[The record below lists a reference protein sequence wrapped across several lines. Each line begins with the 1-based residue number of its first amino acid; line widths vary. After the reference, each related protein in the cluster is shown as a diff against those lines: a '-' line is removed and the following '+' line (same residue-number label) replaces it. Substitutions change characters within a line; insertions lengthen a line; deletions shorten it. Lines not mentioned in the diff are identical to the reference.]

1 MLFKKI
7 IVSLLAI
14 FLMLNTAGVSF
25 AQSVDEL
32 KQNISSHNDK
42 IKQLE
47 AEISAYEKQIET
59 VGGQAK
65 TLQSTIQVL
74 DINQKKIGT
83 EITKTETSIQKTNL
97 TIEQLAGEMGDI
109 EEKINSN
116 MQAISKTLSD
126 MRAQDE
132 ESLIESF
139 LANKSLADVFNEY
152 ESINQFQQKVRDQS
166 IQLKNYEEA
175 LAGKKTATEGQKKN
189 LVSLKS
195 NLSDQN
201 KILDSNK
208 KEKTSLLTET
218 KNKETEY
225 KKILAERQVEK
236 EQFEKEL
243 FQFES
248 QLKIA
253 IDPKSFPSS
262 GKGIFAWPLDN
273 VYITQYFGKTV
284 DAKRLYASGTHNG
297 VDFRA
302 SIGTPVK
309 AVMAGVIQGT
319 GNTDAQK
326 GCYSYGKW
334 VLIKH
339 PNGLSSLYG
348 HLSLIKVAEGQS
360 IETGEIIG
368 YSGQTGYATGP
379 HLHLTVYASQGLEV
393 QKYSSSINCKN
404 VSIPIADIKAYLDPM
419 LYLPTYP

>member
-1 MLFKKI
+1 MM
-7 IVSLLAI
+7 
-14 FLMLNTAGVSF
+14 FLMLNITSISF

-32 KQNISSHNDK
+32 KQNIENHSDK

-47 AEISAYEKQIET
+47 AEIKAYEGQIHT
-59 VGGQAK
+59 VNGQAK

-83 EITKTETSIQKTNL
+83 EIKKTETNIQKTNL
-97 TIEQLAGEMGDI
+97 NIEQLANQMGTI
-109 EEKINSN
+109 EEKITSN
-116 MQAISKTLSD
+116 TNAISKTLSD
-126 MRAQDE
+126 MREQDE

-139 LANKSLADVFNEY
+139 LSNKSLADIFNGY
-152 ESINQFQQKVRDQS
+152 ESINQFQKQVRSQSKELKTYEDQLANKKVV
-166 IQLKNYEEA
+166 
-175 LAGKKTATEGQKKN
+175 TEGKKKN

-195 NLSDQN
+195 NLNDQN
-201 KILDSNK
+201 NILDSNK
-208 KEKTSLLTET
+208 KEKNNLLIAT

-225 KKILAERQVEK
+225 KKILANRQAEK
-236 EQFEKEL
+236 DKFEKEL
-243 FQFES
+243 FNFES
-248 QLKIA
+248 QLKRA
-253 IDPKSFPSS
+253 IDPNSFPSS
-262 GKGIFAWPLDN
+262 GKGVFVWPLDN
-273 VYITQYFGKTV
+273 VFITQYFGKTI

-309 AVMAGVIQGT
+309 AVLSGVVQGI

-339 PNGLSSLYG
+339 ANGLSSLYG
-348 HLSLIKVAEGQS
+348 HLSLIKVTEGQS
-360 IETGEIIG
+360 IGTEEIIG

-379 HLHLTVYASQGLEV
+379 HLHLTVYASQGVQV

-404 VSIPIADIKAYLDPM
+404 VSIPVADIKAYLDPI
-419 LYLPTYP
+419 LYLPS

>member
-1 MLFKKI
+1 MPFKKI
-7 IVSLLAI
+7 IASLSVI
-14 FLMLNTAGVSF
+14 FLMLSLTSISF
-25 AQSVDEL
+25 AQSVDQL
-32 KQNISSHNDK
+32 KQNIESHSDK

-47 AEISAYEKQIET
+47 AEIKAYETQIET
-59 VGGQAK
+59 VNGQAK

-83 EITKTETSIQKTNL
+83 EIKKTETSIQKTNL
-97 TIEQLAGEMGDI
+97 TIEQLANEMLDI
-109 EEKINSN
+109 NDKISSN
-116 MQAISKTLSD
+116 TKAIAKTLSD
-126 MRAQDE
+126 MREQDD

-139 LANKSLADVFNEY
+139 LTNKSLSDIFDQY
-152 ESINQFQQKVRDQS
+152 QSINQFQQKVRAQS
-166 IQLKNYEEA
+166 IELKTYEDQLSN
-175 LAGKKTATEGQKKN
+175 KKATTEGEKKN

-195 NLSDQN
+195 NLGDQN

-208 KEKTSLLTET
+208 KEKTNLLTVT
-218 KNKETEY
+218 KNKEAEY
-225 KKILAERQVEK
+225 KKILAQRQAEK

-253 IDPKSFPSS
+253 IDPKSFASA
-262 GKGIFAWPLDN
+262 GKGSLAWPLDS
-273 VYITQYFGKTV
+273 VFITQYFGKTI

-302 SIGTPVK
+302 SVGTPIKSVL
-309 AVMAGVIQGT
+309 AGVVQGI
-319 GNTDAQK
+319 GNTDSQK

-339 PNGLSSLYG
+339 SNGLSSLYG
-348 HLSLIKVAEGQS
+348 HLSLIKVSEGQS
-360 IETGEIIG
+360 VGTGDIIG

-379 HLHLTVYASQGLEV
+379 HLHLTIYASQGVQV

-419 LYLPTYP
+419 LYLPSYP